1 MKLGRD
7 IREAET
13 MDEAGGERRTRV
25 VLADDTEDLRTI
37 LRRLLEHDG
46 RFEVV
51 GEAEDGHEAVEVAAD
66 HQPDV
71 IVLDLSMP
79 VLDGRAALPRIR
91 SAAPDTRIVVLSG
104 FGSLDADDA
113 RELGAD
119 ACIAKGAGIDEIIS
133 TVARIANREGGR

>member
-1 MKLGRD
+1 
-7 IREAET
+7 
-13 MDEAGGERRTRV
+13 MDEAGTEQRTRV
-25 VLADDTEDLRTI
+25 VLADDTEDLRTV

-51 GEAEDGHEAVEVAAD
+51 AEAEDGHEAVQVAAD

-91 SAAPDTRIVVLSG
+91 RAAPATRIVVLSG
-104 FGSLDADDA
+104 FASLEAGA
-113 RELGAD
+113 VQAD
-119 ACIAKGAGIDEIIS
+119 ACIAKGAGIDEIIR
-133 TVARIANREGGR
+133 TVAEVADRGDAD

>member
-1 MKLGRD
+1 M
-7 IREAET
+7 E
-13 MDEAGGERRTRV
+13 EAGAERRTRV

-51 GEAEDGHEAVEVAAD
+51 AEAEDGHEAVQAAAD

-91 SAAPDTRIVVLSG
+91 TASPASRIVVLSG
-104 FGSLDADDA
+104 FGSLDLSDA
-113 RELGAD
+113 AELGAD
-119 ACIAKGAGIDEIIS
+119 AFIAKGAGIDEIIG
-133 TVARIANREGGR
+133 TVAKVANRGDVS

>member
-1 MKLGRD
+1 
-7 IREAET
+7 
-13 MDEAGGERRTRV
+13 MDEAGAERRTRV
-25 VLADDTEDLRTI
+25 VLADDTEDLRMV

-51 GEAEDGHEAVEVAAD
+51 AEAEDGQEAVQVAAQ

-91 SAAPDTRIVVLSG
+91 SAAPATRIVVLSG
-104 FGSLDADDA
+104 FGSLDAGDA
-113 RELGAD
+113 AELGAD
-119 ACIAKGAGIDEIIS
+119 ACIVKGAGIDEIIG
-133 TVARIANREGGR
+133 TVAEVADRGDAR